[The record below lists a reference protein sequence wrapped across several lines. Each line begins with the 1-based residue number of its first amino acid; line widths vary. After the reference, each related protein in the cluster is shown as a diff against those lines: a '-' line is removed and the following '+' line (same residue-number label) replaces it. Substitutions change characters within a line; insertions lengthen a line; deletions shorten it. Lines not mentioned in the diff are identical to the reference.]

1 MKKVLFVLL
10 LVAVLIGSF
19 VSCKEE
25 PAHEHT
31 WDAGKITTPAT
42 CEKAGVKTYTCE
54 CGETKTEEIPALG
67 HNWDAGVANPAAT
80 CEQAGTKVFT
90 CQNDN
95 THTKTESIP
104 ALGHNWDAGTQT
116 TPPTCG
122 VAGVK
127 TYTCQNDS
135 KHTKTESIPATGE
148 HTWGEWENT
157 TPATCEDAG
166 EKTATCSACETT
178 KTEPIP
184 ALGHNWDAGVVSP
197 EPTETTDGLKTYTC
211 QNDNTHTKTE
221 TIPKLA
227 ICASTFAE
235 FEQAFTDIKAEGETR
250 KIICLTADIAWD
262 ETKYDG
268 TTAEKTFSP
277 DMTGLTLN
285 LNGHTISGVA
295 KNAFNLTGDSFT
307 LKNGFITGNE
317 ANNRYSININY
328 NGTNASTSNGL
339 KEAALAAT
347 PAAYTEED
355 AVWAKRI
362 KVENISATAMLCG
375 YCTVEIKDCSFLGGK
390 YRGLVMQGASG
401 IVENLTILTAEN
413 AESAGFVAHSYGTV
427 LLKGTCSIKSKF
439 GLYAAV
445 CGTMNIDA
453 SADVTASAFA
463 TYALYIETQGV
474 INVKAGATLK
484 CEPYSGKKDI
494 YMRKGSILNIEAGT
508 TIKDSTGAEF
518 AKPIP
523 AASIDSSGNGATD
536 SAMPG
541 YGVAPAINDSRT

>member
-1 MKKVLFVLL
+1 MKKVIFVLL

-42 CEKAGVKTYTCE
+42 CEADGVKTYTCE
-54 CGETKTEEIPALG
+54 CGETKTEAIPALG
-67 HNWDAGVANPAAT
+67 HNWNAGSITTPAT
-80 CEQAGTKVFT
+80 CEVAGVKTFT

-95 THTKTESIP
+95 THTKTESVA
-104 ALGHNWDAGTQT
+104 ALGHNWDAGVVS
-116 TPPTCG
+116 TPATCG
-122 VAGVK
+122 AAGVK
-127 TYTCQNDS
+127 TFTCQNNPV
-135 KHTKTESIPATGE
+135 HTKTESIPATGL

-157 TPATCEDAG
+157 TPATETTTG
-166 EKTATCSACETT
+166 VKTATCSVCGQT
-178 KTEPIP
+178 KTEDIP
-184 ALGHNWDAGVVSP
+184 ALSIFV
-197 EPTETTDGLKTYTC
+197 
-211 QNDNTHTKTE
+211 
-221 TIPKLA
+221 
-227 ICASTFAE
+227 STFAE
-235 FEQAFTDIKAEGETR
+235 FEQAFTDIRAEGETR
-250 KIICLTADIAWD
+250 KVICLTADIAWD

-268 TTAEKTFSP
+268 TTAEKTFTQ

-307 LKNGFITGNE
+307 LKNGFITGNA

-339 KEAALAAT
+339 KEVALAAT

-362 KVENISATAMLCG
+362 KVENITATAMLCG
-375 YCTVEIKDCSFLGGK
+375 YSTMEIKDCSFLGGK
-390 YRGLVMQGASG
+390 YRGLVMQGSSG
-401 IVENLTILTAEN
+401 IVENLTVLTTDSAD
-413 AESAGFVAHSYGTV
+413 SAGFVAHSYGTV
-427 LLKGTCSIKSKF
+427 LLKGTCSIKAKF

-453 SADVTASAFA
+453 SAEVTASAFA

-474 INVKAGATLK
+474 INVKAGAILK
-484 CEPYSGKKDI
+484 CEPYTDKQDI
-494 YMRKGSILNIEAGT
+494 YMRKGSILNIEAGASF
-508 TIKDSTGAEF
+508 KDSTGAEF

-523 AASIDSSGNGATD
+523 AASIDSSGNGASD